1 MDGKLIVERNCKEI
15 IIDNTSN
22 VLEDGSYLV
31 VNVNNVNIKSSLVL
45 NDSFR
50 TIPLEDLG
58 VEKGL
63 YIQKRSSNHFYV
75 WFSQNENETIEDLK
89 NWLISNPIKL
99 IVQLEEPIYEEVTDT
114 YGEPILLEG
123 YDNSTI
129 YIDSI
134 IPPTATISY
143 IQKIQPLIKQI
154 QNNQDKNTRMASDI
168 NDDILPKMM
177 DLDFEI
183 MMKEMQSPSTFKM
196 RGAIDMATMQERTY
210 EMLKRLIKGK
220 SLPEKEIK
228 ERVMIYLEGSRIN
241 EQQAADLMLYIA
253 EVY

>member
-1 MDGKLIVERNCKEI
+1 
-15 IIDNTSN
+15 
-22 VLEDGSYLV
+22 
-31 VNVNNVNIKSSLVL
+31 
-45 NDSFR
+45 
-50 TIPLEDLG
+50 
-58 VEKGL
+58 
-63 YIQKRSSNHFYV
+63 
-75 WFSQNENETIEDLK
+75 
-89 NWLISNPIKL
+89 
-99 IVQLEEPIYEEVTDT
+99 
-114 YGEPILLEG
+114 
-123 YDNSTI
+123 
-129 YIDSI
+129 
-134 IPPTATISY
+134 
-143 IQKIQPLIKQI
+143 
-154 QNNQDKNTRMASDI
+154 MASDI